1 MPRSTSGMAVSME
14 SELVTLPSSPSL
26 RSTLYRGSRL
36 SKRSACACAFAFLP
50 VVARP
55 HSHSCSHPR
64 PLLPRGGAGAVAR
77 VGRLLLGATAEAAC
91 SPRCTP
97 SCTGSLSYLEKGEKR
112 GIAGETNAHLLV
124 HVERIGLLRKVVRAH
139 PRPHLGR
146 FVLWLSNKAVSQKE
160 RRAAKGPFFFYSE
173 PDSSADTC
181 APGCNPPAGISS
193 PSSDLRRRFF
203 FVSPWSAWMRRFL
216 AVHGGNLRKL
226 EELRDTVGPS
236 GAH

>member
-36 SKRSACACAFAFLP
+36 SKRSACACAFALLP
-50 VVARP
+50 VGCAPALALALALVPAPAAAAGVAP
-55 HSHSCSHPR
+55 VPSPVS
-64 PLLPRGGAGAVAR
+64 
-77 VGRLLLGATAEAAC
+77 AAC
-91 SPRCTP
+91 CSGPRR
-97 SCTGSLSYLEKGEKR
+97 SLMFSSMYAILHGVSQLSRKGERELRVKR
-112 GIAGETNAHLLV
+112 SAHVLV

-139 PRPHLGR
+139 SAPHLGR
-146 FVLWLSNKAVSQKE
+146 FVLWLPNKCREPRATE
-160 RRAAKGPFFFYSE
+160 AAKRPFFYSE

-203 FVSPWSAWMRRFL
+203 FASPLVSLDASIPCRARR
-216 AVHGGNLRKL
+216 NLRSSRSSETL
-226 EELRDTVGPS
+226 LHS